1 MGQRI
6 QLDKETKTVLLF
18 IKAKQKWEDKTTSVS
33 AMYSA
38 HYYGNFTGYDIYF
51 KGTDGKFFYKKENVK
66 FLNKIRN
73 IVIEK
78 LDVYVDGEMVNA
90 LKLHQFEQGYYRV
103 YIGKG
108 SIFTQNIKLESN
120 KHKDIL
126 KYYSKLA
133 DYAGI
138 LDEEGSPLYLLSQ
151 NYKRITPSSN
161 SVLFDYLKG
170 ECNPIIEEEEI
181 AIPFDFNQSQ
191 IIAIEAAMKNKIS
204 IIEGPPGTGKTQT
217 ILNLIASIIY
227 QGKNCAVVSN
237 NNTAIDNIY
246 EKLSEEKLS
255 FVAASL
261 GRKTKVEQFFES
273 NQNTELPKFIEEKQK
288 KLIRKDSLRITMLR
302 SEMKK
307 IQDMEVET
315 SILESQLIDIQN
327 ERRHYEIVFNDSL
340 IINQKLSST
349 DYLAF
354 ITLLEKPKK
363 IRFFKRWIL
372 GRKFKVRIAEQDVI
386 VLLNNAETLYYHTK
400 INELTRKIESGKK
413 FLKKHDKERA
423 GKELKSLYRVFLENS
438 IRTHYQIYGFKE
450 FSKTSYKNDFGN
462 FLRRYPVILSTSQSL
477 LNNAP
482 KGFTFDYLIID
493 EASQGDLLSNVL
505 AMSCA
510 KNLVVVGDSRQLQ
523 AIDEERLFPQSE
535 KLSREYNVPKPYR
548 YESNSILT
556 SVKESVLGAP
566 TTLLKEHYRCA
577 PDIIN
582 FCNKMFYRGE
592 LVSMTKNTGKHIEVI
607 KSVPGNHARGNPYG
621 SGLYNQREI
630 DEIEHIL
637 EGSNSNSIGIISP
650 FRYQANLITNK
661 YATDRIEADTIHKF

>member
-6 QLDKETKTVLLF
+6 QLDKETKAVLLF
-18 IKAKQKWEDKTTSVS
+18 IKQKQKWEDKTTSVS

-51 KGTDGKFFYKKENVK
+51 KGSDGKFFYKKENVK
-66 FLNKIRN
+66 LLNKIRN
-73 IVIEK
+73 IGIEK
-78 LDVYVDGEMVNA
+78 LDVYVDGVIVNA

-103 YIGKG
+103 YFGKG

-151 NYKRITPSSN
+151 NYKRVTPSSN

-170 ECNPIIEEEEI
+170 ECNPINEEEKI
-181 AIPFDFNQSQ
+181 ALPFDFNQSQ
-191 IIAIEAAMKNKIS
+191 IIAIEAALRNKIS

-217 ILNLIASIIY
+217 ILNLIASIIC

-246 EKLSEEKLS
+246 EKLSEEMLS

-288 KLIRKDSLRITMLR
+288 KLKRNDRLRITILR
-302 SEMKK
+302 KEMKK

-327 ERRHYEIVFNDSL
+327 ERRHYEIVYNDSL

-354 ITLLEKPKK
+354 IALLEKPKK

-372 GRKFKVRIAEQDVI
+372 GRKFKVRIVEQDVI
-386 VLLNNAETLYYHTK
+386 VLLNNAETLYYLSK

-413 FLKKHDKERA
+413 FLKKHSKERT

-462 FLRRYPVILSTSQSL
+462 FLRRYPVVLSTSQSL

-556 SVKESVLGAP
+556 SVKDAVLGAP

-577 PDIIN
+577 PDIIS
-582 FCNKMFYRGE
+582 FCNKMYYRGR
-592 LVSMTKNTGKHIEVI
+592 T
-607 KSVPGNHARGNPYG
+607 
-621 SGLYNQREI
+621 
-630 DEIEHIL
+630 
-637 EGSNSNSIGIISP
+637 GSN
-650 FRYQANLITNK
+650 
-661 YATDRIEADTIHKF
+661 D